1 MNIEPRLGADLLR
14 SAAIADDDDE
24 LAGARKRKI
33 IIGATVLIL
42 VALLAFLAWRGSE
55 KPAAPTEQPPRITV
69 VRPGTQKVAAMI
81 SATGTLA
88 ARREMPIGVA
98 GEGGMINRVY
108 VEAGDWVRAGQ
119 TLATIDASVQTQQA
133 AQLRAQIA
141 AARADAAIAQSELT
155 RSQALVSRGFVSKAD
170 LERKQATRDAAQ
182 ARVAVAQAQL
192 GETNAQIGRL
202 AIRAPAAGLVLTR
215 DVEPGQVVMPSNG
228 ALFRMAKGGE
238 MELRATLAESDLA
251 QIAVGDSAQVRPVGS
266 SRSFAGHVWQI
277 APVINA
283 QSRQGQVR
291 IALDYDKALRPGG
304 FATADLHTGVRV
316 APVLPESAV
325 LSDEKGNFVYV
336 VGADRRVARRDVK
349 VGPVT
354 AAGLPIFS
362 GLVGTEK
369 VVLSAGAFL
378 SVGDL
383 VSPVLDERGQ

>member
-1 MNIEPRLGADLLR
+1 M
-14 SAAIADDDDE
+14 
-24 LAGARKRKI
+24 
-33 IIGATVLIL
+33 
-42 VALLAFLAWRGSE
+42 
-55 KPAAPTEQPPRITV
+55 
-69 VRPGTQKVAAMI
+69 RPGTQKVAAMI

-88 ARREMPIGVA
+88 ARREMPVGVA

-192 GETNAQIGRL
+192 GEINAQIGRL

-215 DVEPGQVVMPSNG
+215 DVEPGQVVMPTNG
-228 ALFRMAKGGE
+228 ALFRMAKNGE
-238 MELRATLAESDLA
+238 MELRATMAESDLA
-251 QIAVGDSAQVRPVGS
+251 QIAVGDPAEVRPVGS
-266 SRSFAGHVWQI
+266 ARSFTGHVWQI

-283 QSRQGQVR
+283 QTRQGQVR
-291 IALDYDKALRPGG
+291 IALSYDKALRPGG
-304 FATADLHTGVRV
+304 FAAGDLHTGVRV
-316 APVLPESAV
+316 VPVLPESAV
-325 LSDEKGNFVYV
+325 LSDDNGNYVFV
-336 VGADRRVARRDVK
+336 VGPDRRVARRNVK
-349 VGPVT
+349 VGP
-354 AAGLPIFS
+354 ASADGLPILAGLS
-362 GLVGTEK
+362 GREN

-378 SVGDL
+378 SVGD
-383 VSPVLDERGQ
+383 VISPVIAERAR